1 MLRSVG
7 LESFFGEGER
17 LVIGAECARAKPHP
31 EPYLEGLRRL
41 RVPAADAIAFEDSPS
56 GLQAAVAAGL
66 ATFGISTTQS
76 ADVLAAAGA
85 AAVIPDF
92 RDEALWRALG
102 EVKPAA
108 FAP

>member
-7 LESFFGEGER
+7 LSAFFGER

-41 RVPAADAIAFEDSPS
+41 GVAAAGGIAFEDSPS
-56 GLQAAVAAGL
+56 GLAAAVAAGL
-66 ATFGISTTQS
+66 ATFGVDTTQG
-76 ADVLAAAGA
+76 ADTLTAAGA
-85 AAVIPDF
+85 VGIVRDF
-92 RDEALWRALG
+92 RDPALWAALG
-102 EVKPAA
+102 EAPPAA